1 MRRIRQ
7 LWVIVLGVMVSSL
20 LLAQTAGSSRV
31 EPNVVYG
38 MHSGLALLMNVHHPA
53 QPNTY
58 GIIFLVGSGFT
69 SPLAYDAPAL
79 TQSPQIELYG
89 KPLLNAG
96 FTVFA
101 INYRLAPRFRYP
113 AALEDVQRAMRFIR
127 HNAKRFG
134 IRPDRIGAVGGSS
147 GGYLVSMLG
156 TMDGS
161 GDAEDPDP
169 INRESA
175 KVQCV
180 VARAAS
186 SDLLNVTVG
195 PAMVSFLG
203 MIASAG
209 PAPPP
214 PKSIEYRTF
223 RDASP
228 VHYVTKDDPPFL
240 LMHGDADPIVPIKH
254 SEVMEQALKTA
265 GVSTKFLR
273 VAGAGHGP
281 TFSGAAN
288 PPDYLGEMV
297 RWLETHLKV
306 K

>member
-1 MRRIRQ
+1 MKRTRQ
-7 LWVIVLGVMVSSL
+7 PWVIILGIIVFSQL
-20 LLAQTAGSSRV
+20 RAQTASSRV
-31 EPNVVYG
+31 EPNVIYG
-38 MHSGLALLMNVHHPA
+38 MYSGLALLMDVHRPV
-53 QPNTY
+53 QPNGY
-58 GIIFLVGSGFT
+58 GIIFVAGSGWT
-69 SPLAYDAPAL
+69 SPLAYDAPVL
-79 TQSPQIELYG
+79 TQNRQLERYG
-89 KPLLNAG
+89 KPLLDVG
-96 FTVFA
+96 FTLFT
-101 INYRLAPRFRYP
+101 INHRSAPRFRYP
-113 AALEDVQRAMRFIR
+113 AAVEDAQRAVRFIR

-156 TMDGS
+156 TMDGT
-161 GDAEDPDP
+161 GDAGDPDP

-180 VARAAS
+180 VARAAP
-186 SDLLNVTVG
+186 SDLLNVTGGG
-195 PAMVSFLG
+195 PAAISFLG
-203 MIASAG
+203 MILSTG
-209 PAPPP
+209 PSLPPP
-214 PKSIEYRTF
+214 TSLEYRTF

-240 LMHGDADPIVPIKH
+240 LMHGDADPVVPFKH

-265 GVSTKFLR
+265 GIPTKLLR
-273 VAGAGHGP
+273 VGGGGHGP
-281 TFSGAAN
+281 TFSDPAN